1 MNIVTKFEC
10 EICGQQFDYE
20 DEAFRHEF
28 EHSFSPEVKEAIH
41 LYDPKGNPLPFSV
54 DSAEDAYFIKCDTAE
69 AWDALRGLYVN
80 HCGYTDFPDVETEE
94 EKTSGWYY
102 QKYAWKS
109 FKSLEDEYNR
119 IKSIF
124 EQSRGD

>member
-1 MNIVTKFEC
+1 MYTVTKFEC
-10 EICGQQFDYE
+10 EICGQQFDDE
-20 DEAFRHEF
+20 DDAIRHEF
-28 EHSFSPEVKEAIH
+28 DHSFTLEVKEAIH
-41 LYDPKGNPLPFSV
+41 LYDSKGNPLSFSI
-54 DSAEDAYFIKCDTAE
+54 DSVEDACFIKCDTAE
-69 AWDALRGLYVN
+69 AWDALRDLYVN

-102 QKYAWKS
+102 QKYDWKS
-109 FKSLEDEYNR
+109 LKSLEDEYNR

>member
-1 MNIVTKFEC
+1 MYTVTKFEC
-10 EICGQQFDYE
+10 EICGQQFDDE
-20 DEAFRHEF
+20 DDALRHELD
-28 EHSFSPEVKEAIH
+28 HSFTPEVKEAIH
-41 LYDPKGNPLPFSV
+41 LYDPKGNPLSFSIDSV
-54 DSAEDAYFIKCDTAE
+54 DDAFFIKCDTAE

-102 QKYAWKS
+102 QDEWKS
-109 FKSLEDEYNR
+109 FKSLGDKYNR

-124 EQSRGD
+124 EQDRGD